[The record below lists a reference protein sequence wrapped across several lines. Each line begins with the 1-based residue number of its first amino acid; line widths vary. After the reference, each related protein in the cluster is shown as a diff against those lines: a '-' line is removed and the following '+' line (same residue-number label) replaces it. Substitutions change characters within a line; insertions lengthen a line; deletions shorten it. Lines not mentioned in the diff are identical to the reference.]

1 MALGKSAGSSSF
13 RMSMDVPYRSCH
25 SAGMQHMGGTP
36 KFPRYQVSMMVCKN
50 LVVGKAVCFGRS
62 LPGISQL
69 TEMGGHAGSRRR
81 AVIGLD
87 LRPGPIQRKCG
98 QACNLVV

>member
-1 MALGKSAGSSSF
+1 
-13 RMSMDVPYRSCH
+13 
-25 SAGMQHMGGTP
+25 MGGIP

-81 AVIGLD
+81 AVVGLD
-87 LRPGPIQRKCG
+87 LRLGPIRRKCG
-98 QACNLVV
+98 RAHDSVVQQG